1 MRKRFSSYLPGR
13 GVRREAILLLF
24 FLVSLLAKAQDEP
37 SVQLIDDTNYI
48 YRSVSVAM
56 QNPEKVFRL
65 NLSKTK
71 LKEIPADVF
80 KLKNLRELD
89 LSKNR
94 LDSVPAA
101 IGELTNLT
109 SLNIS
114 GNNLE
119 LLPDE
124 LGKLANLTYL
134 NLNRN
139 KIVAL
144 PSTIGDLSNLEILE
158 LWDNELSGIPD
169 QIGKLKKLKALEL
182 RGILFSEDEAA
193 RIDSLLPNT
202 KVFMSPT
209 CNCKF

>member
-1 MRKRFSSYLPGR
+1 MKYLFI
-13 GVRREAILLLF
+13 AFLF
-24 FLVSLLAKAQDEP
+24 LNSHVFAQDEP

-48 YRSVSVAM
+48 YRSISVALL
-56 QNPEKVFRL
+56 NPDKVFRL

-71 LKEIPADVF
+71 LKAFPADIF
-80 KLKNLRELD
+80 KFKNLRELD
-89 LSKNR
+89 MSKNR
-94 LDSVPAA
+94 IDSIPHE
-101 IGELTNLT
+101 IGTLAMLT
-109 SLNIS
+109 SLNLS

-124 LGKLANLTYL
+124 IGKLSKLKYL

-144 PSTIGDLSNLEILE
+144 PASIGDLASLEILE

-169 QIGKLKKLKALEL
+169 EISKLKNLKALEL
-182 RGILFSEDEAA
+182 RGILFSDDEGA

-209 CNCKF
+209 CNCKY

>member
-1 MRKRFSSYLPGR
+1 MSITRYF
-13 GVRREAILLLF
+13 LLIFLF
-24 FLVSLLAKAQDEP
+24 TGQLSRAQDVP

-48 YRSVSVAM
+48 YRSISVAL

-71 LKEIPADVF
+71 MKEIPADIF
-80 KLKNLRELD
+80 KFTNLRELD
-89 LSKNR
+89 FSKNR
-94 LDSVPAA
+94 IDSIPHE
-101 IGELTNLT
+101 IGSLTMLT
-109 SLNIS
+109 SLNLS

-119 LLPDE
+119 MLPDE
-124 LGKLANLTYL
+124 IGQLSSLTYL

-139 KIVAL
+139 RIVAL
-144 PSTIGDLSNLEILE
+144 PSTIGNLSNLEILE
-158 LWDNELSGIPD
+158 LWDNELYGIPD
-169 QIGKLKKLKALEL
+169 QIGNLKKLKALEL
-182 RGILFSEDEAA
+182 RGILFSDDEAA